1 MKVLNEHGV
10 GLSECCALI
19 AIMTQLKITFEI
31 QNQSPQKLG
40 PVANHFE
47 KHLLSMTNDQLFHI

>member
-1 MKVLNEHGV
+1 MWDDDNEVIGIVKVLNEHGV

-40 PVANHFE
+40 AVASHC
-47 KHLLSMTNDQLFHI
+47 